1 MHLLSLHKQ
10 KTEVTRGSVTIALP
24 DLALFIPIEDVA
36 KIIPLPEVR
45 ISAQKVLGLAEIEQQ
60 QIIVLDLH
68 YPLYGTNQNINAGY
82 LILLH
87 GRKGLQYGI
96 ATTSLPMIQAIGLN
110 RIEPWKSQDSDPSK
124 GSSSISAHQAH
135 ILEQIASHRIVS
147 PGKTGQLPSFWL
159 DSDQM
164 IQAVRRWAAQ

>member
-10 KTEVTRGSVTIALP
+10 KTEATREAVTIALP

-45 ISAQKVLGLAEIEQQ
+45 ISAQKVLGLAEIEHQ

-87 GRKGLQYGI
+87 THKGLQYGI
-96 ATTSLPMIQAIGLN
+96 ATASLPMIQAIGLD
-110 RIEPWKSQDSDPSK
+110 RIEPWEGQDSVTSAT
-124 GSSSISAHQAH
+124 ISAHQVQ
-135 ILEQIASHRIVS
+135 ILEQIASHRIAHS
-147 PGKTGQLPSFWL
+147 GKIAQPSSFWL
-159 DSDQM
+159 NSDRM
-164 IQAVRRWAAQ
+164 IQAVRQWAAAK